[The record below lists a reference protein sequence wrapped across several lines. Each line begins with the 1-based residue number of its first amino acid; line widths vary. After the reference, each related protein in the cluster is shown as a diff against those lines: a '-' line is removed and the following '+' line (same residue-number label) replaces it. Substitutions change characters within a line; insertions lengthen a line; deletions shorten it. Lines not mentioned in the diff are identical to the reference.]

1 MARKTGFEALM
12 QVVAAEWCLGSRFEP
27 DGEYFDMTRLIPVT
41 GMVSADD
48 FVRWAFEASYVG
60 FDDPAPRWQR
70 AKLAI
75 RAAFIELMGREAVDA
90 SALRWPDSDAPSYAR
105 MPITDP
111 EAFARNLTD
120 DELEQDF
127 NASDDWRDQPIIQHE
142 IERRR
147 SRI

>member
-1 MARKTGFEALM
+1 
-12 QVVAAEWCLGSRFEP
+12 P
-27 DGEYFDMTRLIPVT
+27 DGEYFDMTRLIPAT
-41 GMVSADD
+41 GMVSADE
-48 FVRWAFEASYVG
+48 FVRWAFEASPVG

-75 RAAFIELMGREAVDA
+75 HAAFTEQMGAEIVDA
-90 SALRWPDSDAPSYAR
+90 AALRWPESGVPSDAR

-120 DELEQDF
+120 DELDEDL
-127 NASDDWRDQPIIQHE
+127 NAVEDWRDRSIIQHE

-147 SRI
+147 SRL